1 MSGNSN
7 VIYYLSAHGLP
18 GTAEAV
24 RAVLHAAKHSTKVLT
39 LEEVGEIVRSVTGS
53 EPRASPDRESSWLKI
68 RQRGQNG
75 G

>member
-18 GTAEAV
+18 GRAEAV

-39 LEEVGEIVRSVTGS
+39 LEEVGEIVRSGTGS
-53 EPRASPDRESSWLKI
+53 ERE
-68 RQRGQNG
+68 
-75 G
+75 